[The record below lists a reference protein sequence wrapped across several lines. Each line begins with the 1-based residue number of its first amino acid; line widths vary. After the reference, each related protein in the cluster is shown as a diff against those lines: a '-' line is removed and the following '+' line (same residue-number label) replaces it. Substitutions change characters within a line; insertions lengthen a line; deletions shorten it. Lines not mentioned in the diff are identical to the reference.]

1 MLRELRIKNFAVIDE
16 AALEL
21 GPGLNVLTGETGAGK
36 SIILNALE
44 IVSGDRVTSD
54 LIRHGEDEATVEAL
68 FEEVPEA
75 VKEKLREASFAV
87 DDELVIKRIVSRS
100 GRNRIY
106 VGGGLCPLSLLSDIS
121 SSMVHIYGQH
131 EHHALLKPETHMG
144 LLDAFA
150 GLGDRVSGM
159 SAKFH
164 TMDSVWQSLSQARA
178 LLEKRKKEKRALETQ
193 AEEIVNA
200 RLRPGEEEELQAK
213 KNVLLHAEKLYQ
225 GCLEGQE
232 LLYEGESAMVSRLGR
247 YGSKLKELAAIDRG
261 LQPVTDLVEAA
272 VAQLEEANTRLRR
285 YAERVHFEPGALEQL
300 EDRLAEIHRLK
311 RKYNGSV
318 EDILRIQAEVESQ
331 IESLQHHEEEIPAL
345 ERTFEAARQ
354 TAWETAGALGQER
367 QKAAKQFKREMEKEV
382 KSLGMPETVFEVR
395 FFDLAEKEDDP
406 PYLVGGKKLTE
417 QGSDQIEFYFSP
429 NPGEPPKPLAKI
441 ASGGELSRLML
452 AMKSL
457 VLSPGD
463 IPTLLFDE
471 VDAGVGGG
479 VAEIV
484 GKKLKQ
490 VAAAH
495 QVICVTH
502 LPQIAALA
510 DSHHVVRKEISRGRT
525 STKVNKLQEQER
537 VEEIA
542 RMLGGVK
549 ITDRT
554 IRHAEEMVRGK

>member
-164 TMDSVWQSLSQARA
+164 TMDSVWQSLSEARA

-331 IESLQHHEEEIPAL
+331 LKSLQHHEEEIPAL

-354 TAWETAGALGQER
+354 TAWETAGVLGQER

>member
-247 YGSKLKELAAIDRG
+247 YGSKLKELAAIDGG

-331 IESLQHHEEEIPAL
+331 LKSLQHHEEEIPAL

-354 TAWETAGALGQER
+354 TAWETAGVLGQER

>member
-1 MLRELRIKNFAVIDE
+1 
-16 AALEL
+16 
-21 GPGLNVLTGETGAGK
+21 
-36 SIILNALE
+36 
-44 IVSGDRVTSD
+44 
-54 LIRHGEDEATVEAL
+54 
-68 FEEVPEA
+68 
-75 VKEKLREASFAV
+75 
-87 DDELVIKRIVSRS
+87 
-100 GRNRIY
+100 
-106 VGGGLCPLSLLSDIS
+106 
-121 SSMVHIYGQH
+121 
-131 EHHALLKPETHMG
+131 
-144 LLDAFA
+144 
-150 GLGDRVSGM
+150 
-159 SAKFH
+159 
-164 TMDSVWQSLSQARA
+164 
-178 LLEKRKKEKRALETQ
+178 
-193 AEEIVNA
+193 
-200 RLRPGEEEELQAK
+200 
-213 KNVLLHAEKLYQ
+213 
-225 GCLEGQE
+225 
-232 LLYEGESAMVSRLGR
+232 
-247 YGSKLKELAAIDRG
+247 
-261 LQPVTDLVEAA
+261 
-272 VAQLEEANTRLRR
+272 
-285 YAERVHFEPGALEQL
+285 
-300 EDRLAEIHRLK
+300 
-311 RKYNGSV
+311 
-318 EDILRIQAEVESQ
+318 
-331 IESLQHHEEEIPAL
+331 L

-354 TAWETAGALGQER
+354 TAWVTAGVLGQER

-429 NPGEPPKPLAKI
+429 NTGEPPKPLAKI

-525 STKVNKLQEQER
+525 STKVNKLKEQER

>member
-106 VGGGLCPLSLLSDIS
+106 VGGSLCPLSLLSDIS

-247 YGSKLKELAAIDRG
+247 YGSKLKELAAIDGG

-331 IESLQHHEEEIPAL
+331 LKSLQHHEEEIPAL

-354 TAWETAGALGQER
+354 TAWETAGVLGQER

>member
-106 VGGGLCPLSLLSDIS
+106 VGGSLCPLSLLSDIS

-331 IESLQHHEEEIPAL
+331 LKSLQHHEEEIPAL

-354 TAWETAGALGQER
+354 TAWETAGVLGQER